1 MRHNH
6 SYEKL
11 ARMLKDNGYTVTVTK
26 EEPWKYYPPYNFY
39 SVTGNGIKAGF
50 CTPNKSSY
58 RSLNGRIAADNE
70 RCFDKW
76 SKCPVVMNING
87 LNYEKLLISLAFLGS
102 EEGYNLSNNF
112 EESEYFVYEMD

>member
-1 MRHNH
+1 MQHKVV
-6 SYEKL
+6 S
-11 ARMLKDNGYTVTVTK
+11 
-26 EEPWKYYPPYNFY
+26 
-39 SVTGNGIKAGF
+39 
-50 CTPNKSSY
+50 NKSSY